1 MIPPTIFKQREKA
14 MIEVT
19 GNKFKLGEPVG
30 IEPIR
35 KVGQVV
41 GIVVHK
47 SGSNNNY
54 VVQWATNEL
63 TLTEG
68 YFAEEDLLDLK
79 KKPEPVEAP
88 AAESPTQDGEQA
100 ANANPQPEQAAQ

>member
-1 MIPPTIFKQREKA
+1 

-41 GIVVHK
+41 GVVVHK

-54 VVQWATNEL
+54 IVQWATNEL

-79 KKPEPVEAP
+79 KKPEHAEAP
-88 AAESPTQDGEQA
+88 AAEAQPQPQEPAAGAQD
-100 ANANPQPEQAAQ
+100 NAPQPEEAAAQ